1 MCVDSVPLCVLC
13 TVVIFTQ
20 NARAAAARA
29 AAAAGC
35 AAAGRLAQRPAAGRG
50 AQRGTLTRKAVTQH
64 IFAEVKCFAFYI
76 FLL

>member
-1 MCVDSVPLCVLC
+1 MCLNSVPQCVLC

-35 AAAGRLAQRPAAGRG
+35 AAAGRLAQRPAAGRS
-50 AQRGTLTRKAVTQH
+50 AQHSEAR
-64 IFAEVKCFAFYI
+64 
-76 FLL
+76 